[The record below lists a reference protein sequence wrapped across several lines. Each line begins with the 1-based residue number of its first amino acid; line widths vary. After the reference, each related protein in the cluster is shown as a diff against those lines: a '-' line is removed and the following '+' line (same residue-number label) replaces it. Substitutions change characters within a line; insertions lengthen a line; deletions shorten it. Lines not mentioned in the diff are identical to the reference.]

1 MPKLKSPLYFFFL
14 TASLSLVYL
23 WTKSPR
29 ASPYTL
35 QLVALFVIFYFLNQ
49 KVSQKRLNM
58 VINTLIFT
66 LITLFLVTTTGGLA
80 SPLFF
85 LVYFLLFGTSLL
97 LAPNLTLILT
107 LTLALFFLLI
117 GPLEDLGHFLSLVS
131 LFFISPLAL
140 FFGRQYLT
148 VLEGEKK
155 IAILKKAD
163 RKLKKAIKKE
173 ETDSL
178 MWLSL
183 ELKNGILRIIE
194 KTSEILSR
202 PSDFTWRQKEN
213 LEAILASAQRL
224 LRTGEK
230 LKKEIDETTD

>member
-1 MPKLKSPLYFFFL
+1 MPKSFFTNAFFL
-14 TASLSLVYL
+14 LASVALVYF
-23 WTKSPR
+23 WTKNPQS
-29 ASPYTL
+29 SLYTL
-35 QLVALFVIFYFLNQ
+35 QLIALFILLYFLNQ
-49 KVSQKRLNM
+49 IISKRKPNM

-66 LITLFLVTTTGGLA
+66 VVILLLVATTGGLA

-97 LAPNLTLILT
+97 LSPNLTLILT
-107 LTLALFFLLI
+107 LTLVLFFLLL
-117 GPLEDLGHFLSLVS
+117 GPFANLGNFLSLIS

-140 FFGRQYLT
+140 FFGRQYLK

-155 IAILKKAD
+155 IAILRKTG

-178 MWLSL
+178 IWLSL

-194 KTSEILSR
+194 KTSEILSK
-202 PSDFTWRQKEN
+202 PSGFTWRQKEN

-230 LKKEIDETTD
+230 LKKEIDEATD